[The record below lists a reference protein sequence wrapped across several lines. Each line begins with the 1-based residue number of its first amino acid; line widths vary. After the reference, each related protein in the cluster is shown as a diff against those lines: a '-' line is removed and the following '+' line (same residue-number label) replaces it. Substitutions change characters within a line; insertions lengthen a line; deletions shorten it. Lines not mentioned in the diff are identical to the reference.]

1 MCYNDTSTRG
11 QERLFCASKTTVAF
25 RRRNERVYILKQ
37 YSASNLK
44 NIALAG
50 HGGSGKTSL
59 AEALLYVSKASDR
72 LGKVADGNT
81 VLDFDA
87 EEKKRKV
94 SVSTAVAPIEWNG
107 QKINLIDTPGLFDF
121 AGGLQEGMRAADAAL
136 IVLSG
141 KSGVTVGA
149 EKAYKAAKSR
159 GLPRIFFIGKLNS
172 EHANYHKVYASLV
185 QSFGAGV
192 CPVMVPHVEDH
203 KVQYYMNLV
212 TGQAVTYVDG
222 KATPVEGDSALFAD
236 RLIQLEEAVAG
247 VDEELMEKFF
257 ESGTLTPEERAKG
270 LKIGLR
276 SGELMP
282 VFCGAGATVQGI
294 DTLLDGLTEYLPS
307 AQEAAGETATDAQG
321 EEVALKA
328 DENGPL
334 AAIVFKTIADPF
346 VGKLSYFKVVSGKLT
361 ADSSV
366 VNARTGGVERIG
378 KVMIVRG
385 GKQEEVAA
393 VGAGDIGAV
402 AKLAG
407 VGTGDTLTS
416 QQNPL
421 TLRGIDFPVA
431 CLSMAVKPKNKGD
444 EEKIVS
450 GLGRLA
456 EEDPTIRYEQNNET
470 KELILSGLG
479 EQHLD
484 VVASKLKAKFGVE
497 VSLEVPR
504 VAYRE
509 TIRKKVKVQGR
520 HKKQSGGHGQFGDV
534 WVEFEPCES
543 DELIFEEKVFGGSV
557 PKNFFPAV
565 EKGLRDCMV
574 KGLLAGYPVVGIK
587 ATLVDG
593 SYHPVD
599 SSEMS
604 FKTAAALAFKAGFP
618 TASPVLL
625 EPIGTL
631 KAMVPDDNM
640 GDIIGDIN
648 KRRGRV
654 LGMNP
659 AEDGQE
665 ILAEVPM
672 AEMGDFATVLRSI
685 TQGRGSFT
693 LAFERYEDAP
703 PQVAQKVIEE
713 AKAKG
718 AVE

>member
-1 MCYNDTSTRG
+1 MRRVTIITAADTACY
-11 QERLFCASKTTVAF
+11 
-25 RRRNERVYILKQ
+25 ERVYILKQ
-37 YSASNLK
+37 YSAKNLK

-59 AEALLYVSKASDR
+59 AEAMLYLSKASDR

-81 VLDFDA
+81 VLDFDS

-94 SVSTAVAPIEWNG
+94 SVSTAVAPLEWNG
-107 QKINLIDTPGLFDF
+107 DKINLIDTPGLFDF
-121 AGGLQEGMRAADAAL
+121 AGGLYEGMRAADAAL

-149 EKAYKAAKSR
+149 HKAFKAAGAR
-159 GLPRIFFIGKLNS
+159 GLPRLFFIGKLDS
-172 EHANYHKVYASLV
+172 EHADYNKVLDELIST
-185 QSFGAGV
+185 FGAGV
-192 CPVMVPHVEDH
+192 CPVVTPHVVNH
-203 KVQYYMNLV
+203 KVEYYVNLV
-212 TGQAVTYVDG
+212 SG
-222 KATPVEGDSALFAD
+222 KAFTYQNGKPAETTPDLSLFED
-236 RLIQLEEAVAG
+236 RIAQLDEAVAG
-247 VDEELMEKFF
+247 MDEELMEKFF
-257 ESGTLTPEERAKG
+257 DAGSLTPEERARG
-270 LKIGLR
+270 LKDGLR

-282 VFCGAGATVQGI
+282 VFCGAGGSVQGI
-294 DTLLDGLTEYLPS
+294 DLLLDGLQEYLPP
-307 AQEAAGETATDAQG
+307 AAEIGAERATDAKG
-321 EEVALKA
+321 ETVELSVS
-328 DENGPL
+328 DDGPL

-346 VGKLSYFKVVSGKLT
+346 IGKLSYFKVVSGKLT
-361 ADSSV
+361 SDSQV
-366 VNARTGGVERIG
+366 VNARTGSAERIG
-378 KVMIVRG
+378 KVLVVRG
-385 GKQEEVAA
+385 GKQEDAPYI
-393 VGAGDIGAV
+393 GAGDIGAV
-402 AKLAG
+402 GKLAG
-407 VGTGDTLTS
+407 AVTGDTLTS
-416 QQNPL
+416 QSRPL
-421 TLRGIDFPVA
+421 TLEPIAFPAA
-431 CLSMAVKPKNKGD
+431 CLSMAVSPKNKGD
-444 EEKIVS
+444 EDKIVA

-456 EEDPTIRYEQNNET
+456 EEDPTIRYEQNHET
-470 KELILSGLG
+470 HELILSGLG

-484 VVASKLKAKFGVE
+484 VVASKLKNKFGVD
-497 VSLEVPR
+497 VVLSVPK

-534 WVEFEPCES
+534 WIEFEPCDS
-543 DELIFEEKVFGGSV
+543 DELVFEEKVFGGSV

-565 EKGLRDCMV
+565 EKGLRDSMA
-574 KGLLAGYPVVGIK
+574 KGLLAGYPVVGVK

-604 FKTAAALAFKAGFP
+604 FKTAASLAFKAGFP

-625 EPIGTL
+625 EPIGHL
-631 KAMVPDDNM
+631 KAVVPDDNM

-665 ILAEVPM
+665 IEAEVPM

-693 LAFERYEDAP
+693 MAFERYEDAP
-703 PQVAQKVIEE
+703 PQVAQKVMEE
-713 AKAKG
+713 SKANG
-718 AVE
+718 NVE

>member
-1 MCYNDTSTRG
+1 M
-11 QERLFCASKTTVAF
+11 
-25 RRRNERVYILKQ
+25 KQ

-59 AEALLYVSKASDR
+59 AEAMLYLSKAADR

-81 VLDFDA
+81 VLDFDG

-94 SVSTAVAPIEWNG
+94 SVSTAVAPLEWNG
-107 QKINLIDTPGLFDF
+107 NKINLIDTPGLFDF
-121 AGGLQEGMRAADAAL
+121 AGGLYEGMRAADAAL

-149 EKAYKAAKSR
+149 EKAYKAAGAR
-159 GLPRIFFIGKLNS
+159 GIARLFFIGKLDS
-172 EHANYHKVYASLV
+172 EHADYDKVLDNLTAA
-185 QSFGAGV
+185 FGAGV
-192 CPVMVPHVEDH
+192 CPVIAPHVVNH
-203 KVQYYMNLV
+203 KVEYYVNLV
-212 TGQAVTYVDG
+212 TEEAVTYQNG
-222 KATPVEGDSALFAD
+222 KASPVTPDLSLFAG
-236 RLIQLEEAVAG
+236 RIAQLDEAVAG
-247 VDEELMEKFF
+247 VDEELMERFF
-257 ESGTLTPEERAKG
+257 DAGSLTPEERARG
-270 LKIGLR
+270 LKTGLR

-282 VFCGAGATVQGI
+282 VFCGTGGAMQGI
-294 DTLLDGLTEYLPS
+294 DLLLDGICRYLPS
-307 AQEAAGETATDAQG
+307 AAEAAGETATDAQG
-321 EEVALKA
+321 KPVELHAQ
-328 DENGPL
+328 DDGPL
-334 AAIVFKTIADPF
+334 AAVVFKTIADPF

-361 ADSSV
+361 ADSQV
-366 VNARTGGVERIG
+366 VNARTQSMERIG
-378 KVMIVRG
+378 KVVLVRG
-385 GKQEEVAA
+385 GKQEDTSS

-407 VGTGDTLTS
+407 VVTGDTLTS

-421 TLRGIDFPVA
+421 TLKSIDFPAA
-431 CLSMAVKPKNKGD
+431 CLSMAVRPKNKGD
-444 EEKIVS
+444 EDKIVA
-450 GLGRLA
+450 GLGRLS
-456 EEDPTIRYEQNNET
+456 EEDPTIRYEQNHET
-470 KELILSGLG
+470 HELILSGLG

-484 VVASKLKAKFGVE
+484 VVASKLKNKFGVD
-497 VSLEVPR
+497 VVLSVPR

-534 WVEFEPCES
+534 WIEFEPCES
-543 DELIFEEKVFGGSV
+543 DDLVFEEKVFGGSV

-565 EKGLRDCMV
+565 EKGLRDCMTR
-574 KGLLAGYPVVGIK
+574 GLLAGYPVVGVK

-625 EPIGTL
+625 EPIGRL
-631 KAMVPDDNM
+631 KAVVPDDNM
-640 GDIIGDIN
+640 GDIIGDVN

-659 AEDGQE
+659 AEGAQE
-665 ILAEVPM
+665 IEAEVPL
-672 AEMGDFATVLRSI
+672 AEMGDFSTVLRSI

-693 LAFERYEDAP
+693 VEFERYEDAP
-703 PQVAQKVIEE
+703 PQVAQKVMEE

-718 AVE
+718 GVE